1 MHHSPLRGKRSA
13 RLIACLPAPAIM
25 KDPRPML
32 RKALDVAVIA
42 VVLGVT
48 LSGVLGG
55 IRDGDI
61 QNALIVM
68 MVGTVYTSVL
78 IEVQKL

>member
-1 MHHSPLRGKRSA
+1 
-13 RLIACLPAPAIM
+13 
-25 KDPRPML
+25 ML
-32 RKALDVAVIA
+32 RKALDVVVIA

>member
-1 MHHSPLRGKRSA
+1 MARGQCS
-13 RLIACLPAPAIM
+13 
-25 KDPRPML
+25 ML
-32 RKALDVAVIA
+32 RKAVDVLVIA
-42 VVLGVT
+42 ILLGVT

-68 MVGTVYTSVL
+68 MVGTVYTTVMV
-78 IEVQKL
+78 EMQKL